1 MDLAYL
7 ISLCKKYNDIFIL
20 LVFMKKWL
28 QVKHDIKKNWD
39 KAVNFIPEANEL
51 ILYDGVI
58 ENGKYVEMPMLK
70 IGDGHTKLNDLE
82 LLKIESLNS
91 NSSKCE
97 YIDGVLKINSWEV
110 FK

>member
-1 MDLAYL
+1 MDLSYL

-28 QVKHDIKKNWD
+28 QVKHDIKKNLD
-39 KAVNFIPEANEL
+39 KAINFIPEANEL

-58 ENGKYVEMPMLK
+58 ENGEYVELPMLK
-70 IGDGHTKLNDLE
+70 IGDGHTKLKDLE
-82 LLKIESLNS
+82 LLKIESLNT
-91 NSSKCE
+91 NSSRCE
-97 YIDGVLKINSWEV
+97 YIDGVLKINNWEV